1 MQLHIVCLSKN
12 NLIEALL
19 DYYRIRILFVT
30 LHILG
35 FIRFEHGFKY
45 TGY

>member
-30 LHILG
+30 LPHLG
-35 FIRFEHGFKY
+35 FTLF
-45 TGY
+45 